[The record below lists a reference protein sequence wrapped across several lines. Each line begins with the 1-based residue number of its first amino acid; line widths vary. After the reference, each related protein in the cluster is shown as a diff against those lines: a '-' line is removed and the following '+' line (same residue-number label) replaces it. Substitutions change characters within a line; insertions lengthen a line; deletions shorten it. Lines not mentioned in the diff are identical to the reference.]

1 MKYVPFLPL
10 SLLINNPSDSLQN
23 KVVTLSREKPEKPI
37 KSL

>member
-1 MKYVPFLPL
+1 MKYAPFLPQ